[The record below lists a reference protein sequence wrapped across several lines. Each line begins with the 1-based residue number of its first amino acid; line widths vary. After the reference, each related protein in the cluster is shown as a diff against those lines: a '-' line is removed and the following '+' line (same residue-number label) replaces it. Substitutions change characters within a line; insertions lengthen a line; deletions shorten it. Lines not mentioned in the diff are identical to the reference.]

1 MPAFLFRPSRTGMGV
16 PVTHFCNLVPADLGV
31 WMGCFSVLTEV
42 VRSLRQPSTSSHT
55 HDVHCHAKQAWQQQ
69 DFCKCVCGILLRD
82 KPLSPRQAS
91 DKPD

>member
-42 VRSLRQPSTSSHT
+42 VRSLRQPSTSFHT
-55 HDVHCHAKQAWQQQ
+55 HTMSIVMPSRPGNSRISTS
-69 DFCKCVCGILLRD
+69 VCGILLRD